1 MNDLLEYIVFGT
13 LLLAG
18 VVAFILLRKK
28 RKKNVIAHSNN
39 PDPPIDQFF
48 RSLDDLT

>member
-1 MNDLLEYIVFGT
+1 MAAIIDYLVFAI
-13 LLLAG
+13 LLLVGA
-18 VVAFILLRKK
+18 VAFILLRRN
-28 RKKNVIAHSNN
+28 RKKNVIAHSIN